1 MTQDFEAF
9 FANTGVDEA
18 KFANDVAKAKTFGLK
33 FQETFQP
40 EISSRIEEIKQR
52 SERLNA
58 KEPVVLG
65 IPNGFLYTLIGTAI
79 VYFAWKLILD

>member
-18 KFANDVAKAKTFGLK
+18 KFANDVATAKTFGMK
-33 FQETFQP
+33 FEETFKP

-65 IPNGFLYTLIGTAI
+65 LPNGFVYTLVGTAI

>member
-1 MTQDFEAF
+1 MVDQFESF
-9 FANTGVDEA
+9 FQNTGVDES
-18 KFANDVAKAKTFGLK
+18 KFANDVAKAKTFGMK
-33 FQETFQP
+33 FEETFKP

-58 KEPVVLG
+58 KEPLVLG
-65 IPNGFLYTLIGTAI
+65 LPNGFLYTLVGTAI

>member
-18 KFANDVAKAKTFGLK
+18 KFANDVATAKTFGLK

-40 EISSRIEEIKQR
+40 EVASNIDEMKQR
-52 SERLNA
+52 AQRLNA

-65 IPNGFLYTLIGTAI
+65 IPKSFVYLFVVTGLIYVAYKT
-79 VYFAWKLILD
+79 ILD